1 MNVIR
6 NERMGTAYGDQI
18 IRGVAECIR
27 ASLRTGEQVCR
38 ILGDWRNSRL
48 LKSALVEDFHTILE
62 KHNLSTDSI
71 ILELTESGYLETSQ
85 NVMNMNINC
94 WSILCKMECRRK

>member
-1 MNVIR
+1 MTMC
-6 NERMGTAYGDQI
+6 E
-18 IRGVAECIR
+18 ECR
-27 ASLRTGEQVCR
+27 KKYPEFR
-38 ILGDWRNSRL
+38 ISINLSYIQL

-71 ILELTESGYLETSQ
+71 ILELTESVYLETSQ